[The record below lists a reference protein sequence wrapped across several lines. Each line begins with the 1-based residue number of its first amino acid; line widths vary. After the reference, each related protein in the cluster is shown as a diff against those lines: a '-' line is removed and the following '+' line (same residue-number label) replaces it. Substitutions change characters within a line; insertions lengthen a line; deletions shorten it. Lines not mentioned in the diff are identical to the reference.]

1 MFIKS
6 CSIHKLRKLVNA
18 SFQRTFTVTQ
28 SANSITENAATPS
41 KESRGISPAKSQE
54 VEDSCLY
61 IPYVKAIMII
71 RGSAICRCGSCKQY
85 PFTSLYEKSR
95 WCFIQVAY
103 FDQCIGLCELKIKI
117 NDLELIHWFIAPIQM
132 ARNSFECAACLH
144 CWRVCAWIE
153 WDCEKEIEW
162 G

>member
-1 MFIKS
+1 MFVKP

-61 IPYVKAIMII
+61 IPYIKAIMII

-117 NDLELIHWFIAPIQM
+117 NDLEGHSLHLFKWQEINLNVQPVFIVGM
-132 ARNSFECAACLH
+132 SVHE
-144 CWRVCAWIE
+144 
-153 WDCEKEIEW
+153 
-162 G
+162 